1 MHVIVEA
8 MNFGGLSILVLSEA
22 GVRWRPSTR
31 SFFLLSESRLM
42 HVPSQRDVCL
52 SEFSLSDMTVEAVF
66 DIGDSE
72 ETFDDL
78 HVLFIELFI

>member
-1 MHVIVEA
+1 M
-8 MNFGGLSILVLSEA
+8 
-22 GVRWRPSTR
+22 
-31 SFFLLSESRLM
+31 FLHHEM
-42 HVPSQRDVCL
+42 FCL

-72 ETFDDL
+72 ETLDDL